1 MIYLKLSNENIAK
14 TVKEIQKFFRSLDIS
29 KQDEMKI
36 CFLFEESLLRYQEK
50 FGENQEFKL
59 IKRKW
64 FDTPKVMIKIFCDP
78 YNPITDTNKK
88 NFFSETIMK
97 NFVNYEGAGVVYRY
111 ERNFNE
117 ISCFSTK
124 KSQKI
129 KIPGGNMTFS
139 IFLAIIFALIL
150 KNFSVPTQ
158 NFIAEIL
165 VAPILDKLFGL
176 IIAVNIPLVFISI
189 IASICAMDNVSA
201 LNHLSVKIFK
211 RFLLILFFVAI
222 STVFVSEIFFP
233 VINFSFSGQI
243 SSNNYDELQKIFDL
257 ILNIIPQNI
266 VSPFLDKEILQI
278 VIWAMLTGT
287 CITILGERVQGIKNF
302 ILDSQKIIL
311 EMVAIVF
318 KIMPV
323 IIFLCIFKIF
333 LQNSVSE
340 ILNVWK
346 IFAVEYILYIFLS
359 VIFLLKNYFLHGVK
373 ILDFLKK
380 IYPAC
385 LIALTTN
392 SGSAAMP
399 KNIEICSE
407 VLKIPKNLC
416 DFYIPLSHPLCPS
429 AKTIGFIVYTFFA
442 AEFSGAEITISQ
454 LFIII
459 FLSIQFAISSSNG
472 GNGGFV
478 AMMGL
483 LLMQVGFSLDAIG
496 AIMIAAVF
504 ANISG
509 VVALIIR
516 DCDLLDLSK
525 KVKI

>member
-287 CITILGERVQGIKNF
+287 CITILGERVHGIKNF

-359 VIFLLKNYFLHGVK
+359 VIFLLKNYFLQGVK

-385 LIALTTN
+385 FIALTTS

-399 KNIEICSE
+399 KNIEICKNK
-407 VLKIPKNLC
+407 LKISKTLC
-416 DFYIPLSHPLCPS
+416 DFYIPLSHPMCPS
-429 AKTIGFIVYTFFA
+429 MKTASFIIGTFFA
-442 AEFSGAEITISQ
+442 AQFSGAEITISQ

-483 LLMQVGFSLDAIG
+483 LLIQVGFSLDSIG

-509 VVALIIR
+509 AISIIIR
-516 DCDLLDLSK
+516 DCDLLAFSRSLK
-525 KVKI
+525 